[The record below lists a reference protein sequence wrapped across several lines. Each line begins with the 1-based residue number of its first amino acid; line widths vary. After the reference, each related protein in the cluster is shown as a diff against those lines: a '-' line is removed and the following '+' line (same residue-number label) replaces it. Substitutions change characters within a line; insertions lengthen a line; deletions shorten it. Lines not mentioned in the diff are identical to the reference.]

1 VTTCY
6 AIHASRLGDLL
17 LVGELAPD
25 GGTIL
30 TGCSFAG
37 HRGGPAVDPGWRE
50 DGPAFA
56 AAAAAIDAHLA
67 GNPAGPA
74 ARLELRGGTP
84 FQRSAW
90 EALRSIPWGATI
102 TYGELAA
109 ALGRPGAA
117 RAVGS
122 AVARNPIAI
131 LVPCHRVVGA
141 NGAPTGYAGGLD
153 RKRALLE
160 LEAAAPG

>member
-1 VTTCY
+1 VTTFY
-6 AIHASRLGDLL
+6 AIHPSRLGELL
-17 LVGELAPD
+17 LIGEPAPA
-25 GGTIL
+25 GGAIL
-30 TGCSFAG
+30 TGCFFPD

-67 GNPAGPA
+67 GDPAGPV

-84 FQRSAW
+84 FQRRAW
-90 EALRSIPWGATI
+90 EALRSIPWGATV

-117 RAVGS
+117 RAVGA

-141 NGAPTGYAGGLD
+141 NGAPTGYAGGLA
-153 RKRALLE
+153 RKRVLLE